1 MLNMFFLK
9 KPGVNLVER
18 KQMLIKFSDLK
29 TKNRYKWSEPVKQLK
44 LVHIFNKNQ
53 LDRNLIG

>member
-44 LVHIFNKNQ
+44 LVHIFNKN
-53 LDRNLIG
+53 